1 MALLTVSAS
10 LIPQL
15 MRLDCRLR
23 SIQTFL
29 CSRPSVESIHVLVQ
43 SFDLHVW
50 PHSFVFTNSTSGPHV
65 STQSKSSH
73 INLNLFNDIRASPW
87 F

>member
-1 MALLTVSAS
+1 
-10 LIPQL
+10 
-15 MRLDCRLR
+15 
-23 SIQTFL
+23 
-29 CSRPSVESIHVLVQ
+29 VQ

-73 INLNLFNDIRASPW
+73 INLNLFRRVTVR
-87 F
+87 

>member
-1 MALLTVSAS
+1 
-10 LIPQL
+10 
-15 MRLDCRLR
+15 
-23 SIQTFL
+23 
-29 CSRPSVESIHVLVQ
+29 VQ

-73 INLNLFNDIRASPW
+73 INLNLFTNLSAQKLIRGAVSLEHLTHSLISI
-87 F
+87 

>member
-1 MALLTVSAS
+1 
-10 LIPQL
+10 
-15 MRLDCRLR
+15 
-23 SIQTFL
+23 
-29 CSRPSVESIHVLVQ
+29 VQ

-73 INLNLFNDIRASPW
+73 INLNLFSSVRSNLLEAVSLFLYCLWLTKHFPFSYFKTSPEVIRLALSYKATW
-87 F
+87 SV